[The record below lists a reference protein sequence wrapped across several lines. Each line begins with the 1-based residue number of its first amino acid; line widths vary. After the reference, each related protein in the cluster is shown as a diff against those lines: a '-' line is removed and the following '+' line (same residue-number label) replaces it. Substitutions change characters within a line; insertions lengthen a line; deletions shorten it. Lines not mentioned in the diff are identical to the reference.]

1 MLAGCAWA
9 HSASFDYISLY
20 NRADS
25 CRAQHNYLSALDN
38 IRAALDGCSQEKG
51 ENEEY
56 ALCLNLKASIFFEMN
71 ELDSAEYTYQQ
82 ALSLREQLQ
91 GKQHSD
97 YTFTLQCLH
106 TVREQRIINMEAD
119 LDYEG
124 ALAVRQLYTP
134 DSPECATLMRQIA
147 DKAAE
152 GGNFTQAEQYYT
164 RALNLQDSLL
174 GNAHPDYILSLQH
187 LADLYL
193 AHDKYDAASNQ
204 LNTLLQ
210 LQQYTLGE
218 NAPEVAVTWGKMGI
232 VCDEIGNSALA
243 QQCFDSCMQIL
254 QDNQQVYDLQF
265 AAVLNDMA
273 LVLSKQGKFTDAL
286 LLYDRALQVVQAQ
299 QGTSHS
305 NYAMVLGNKSVIYEA
320 LGDYQHQEQCLLTAI
335 DILSATS
342 DNPTGY
348 ALNLNNLGTLY
359 LRVGNHSKSEQS
371 FLKALNIQQQTLG
384 EQHVDYA
391 HTLSNLGS
399 LYFGLARYEDAERV
413 LAQAR
418 NIYRANGAESNIGY
432 TSVLNSLGLVYS
444 KTDNMTG
451 YVECVQ
457 EALGIQQ
464 KTIGTN
470 HPMYASSLI
479 NLAAAYARMGNFT
492 EAEQSF
498 LQAIDIQLNTIGTN
512 HPDYISSLVNLG
524 VLYANQNRYDQ
535 AQDYFFQASVLGR
548 YLFVSTINYLSE
560 NQRAGFWSNLKYPFE
575 LAYPRFAFRYAAENA
590 QVAQFAYDNILFLK
604 GVLLSASTAVQQ
616 SILSSGDEQLI
627 AMWNQLSD
635 KKQFIARERAANPQ
649 SPAIPK
655 YIEETEQM
663 EKQLLQRSAAFRDGQ
678 SRWSISWQDVCRQ
691 LKEHDIAI
699 EFMRVPL
706 TSDSI
711 EYCALALRAHEQ
723 PQFIRLFSEAELRSV
738 LNLSHKTDIYDYD
751 FGGKPVAELVW
762 NRLLPNM
769 QAGDRIFFSPD
780 GLLYQVAI
788 EYLPL
793 SSDSTIAD
801 RYEMHR
807 LSSTRELCLHATQY
821 STSISSDSAAIPS
834 SDIAHTPSSAILYG
848 GLTYNLTPEQMQSS
862 SREFAQHFSQDL
874 ATTGLVNSSLTT
886 SEIAYLSGTLKEV
899 SEISRLFASAKVY
912 SGAHGNEESF
922 KALSGNFRKILHIGT
937 HGFYLPPSLAEQRAK
952 QNVSFLQ
959 ITDMEKDNAFDY
971 SMSRTGLLL
980 AGAQLAW
987 SGQPVPE
994 GAEDGILTAKEI
1006 AALDMNQV
1014 NLAVLSACETASG
1027 DITGDGVAGLQ
1038 RGFKQ
1043 AGVKSLIMSLW
1054 PVSDQATQLLMT
1066 EFYTNLTSGLSKT
1079 QALTRARQVVREQFE
1094 EPEYWAAFILL
1105 DAPN

>member
-25 CRAQHNYLSALDN
+25 CRAQHNYTCALDN

-71 ELDSAEYTYQQ
+71 ELDSAEYTYLQ
-82 ALSLREQLQ
+82 ALALREQLQ

-134 DSPECATLMRQIA
+134 DSPECAVLMRKIA
-147 DKAAE
+147 DKATE
-152 GGNFTQAEQYYT
+152 DGNFSLAEQYYT
-164 RALNLQDSLL
+164 LTINLQDSLL

-187 LADLYL
+187 LTDLYL
-193 AHDKYDAASNQ
+193 AQNNYAAAADQ
-204 LNTLLQ
+204 LNNILQ

-635 KKQFIARERAANPQ
+635 KKQFIARERVSNPQ

-655 YIEETEQM
+655 YIEQAEQM

-807 LSSTRELCLHATQY
+807 LSSTRELCLH
-821 STSISSDSAAIPS
+821 SPS
-834 SDIAHTPSSAILYG
+834 STPPTSPPSSAILYG
-848 GLTYNLTPEQMQSS
+848 GLTYDSTLYTLHSTHS
-862 SREFAQHFSQDL
+862 TL
-874 ATTGLVNSSLTT
+874 NSSTAST
-886 SEIAYLSGTLKEV
+886 SLPFREEAGVGSNQSPIPYLAGTLKEV
-899 SEISRLFASAKVY
+899 SEIRRLFASAKVY
-912 SGAHGNEESF
+912 TGAHGNEESF
-922 KALSGNFRKILHIGT
+922 KALFGQFSDVLHIAT
-937 HGFYLPPSLAEQRAK
+937 HGFYLPPTLAEQRAK

-959 ITDMEKDNAFDY
+959 MTDMEKDNSFDY

-1054 PVSDQATQLLMT
+1054 PVSDMATQLLMT
-1066 EFYTNLTSGLSKT
+1066 EFYSNMTSGLSIT
-1079 QALTRARQVVREQFE
+1079 EALTRARQTVREEFE

>member
-25 CRAQHNYLSALDN
+25 CRAQHNYTCALDN
-38 IRAALDGCSQEKG
+38 ICAALDGCSQEKG

-71 ELDSAEYTYQQ
+71 ELDSAEYTYLQ
-82 ALSLREQLQ
+82 ALALREQLQ

-134 DSPECATLMRQIA
+134 DSPECAVLMRKIA
-147 DKAAE
+147 DKATE
-152 GGNFTQAEQYYT
+152 DGNFSLAEQYYT

-187 LADLYL
+187 LTDLYL
-193 AHDKYDAASNQ
+193 AQNNYAAAADQ
-204 LNTLLQ
+204 LNNILQ

-286 LLYDRALQVVQAQ
+286 LLYDRALQVVQTL
-299 QGTSHS
+299 QGSSHS
-305 NYAMVLGNKSVIYEA
+305 NYAMILGNKSVIYEA

-635 KKQFIARERAANPQ
+635 KKQFIARERVSNPQ

-655 YIEETEQM
+655 YIEQAEQM

-899 SEISRLFASAKVY
+899 SEISRLFVSAKVY

-922 KALSGNFRKILHIGT
+922 KALSGNFRDILHIGT

-959 ITDMEKDNAFDY
+959 MTDMEKDNSFDY

-1006 AALDMNQV
+1006 AAIDMNQV
-1014 NLAVLSACETASG
+1014 HLAVLSACETASG

-1066 EFYTNLTSGLSKT
+1066 EFYTNLTSGLPIT
-1079 QALTRARQVVREQFE
+1079 EALTRARQTVREEFE